1 MFLQRRDL
9 IVHVPIK
16 AAFVAVF
23 SSAATAALAMS
34 TSGAGAASVTASWE
48 MDETARPTM
57 VDSSG
62 HGLSGVIGSNVAIAR
77 ATPDGGRA
85 YGFSTDR
92 SVTDEH
98 LVTVPDD
105 SQLDPGTGTYA
116 VTVRMRTGV
125 TSSNILQKGQSGQTG
140 GYWKLQ
146 MHGGWPVCLFRD
158 SAGSSRAVGFVNSSD
173 PNTRVDDRT
182 WHTLRCERTATGVGL
197 TIDYGSP
204 TAISKSI
211 NGTVGN
217 IDNTR
222 PLSIGGK
229 LDCNGTTVGCDYFS
243 GSIDWVG
250 IERP

>member
-1 MFLQRRDL
+1 
-9 IVHVPIK
+9 
-16 AAFVAVF
+16 VAVL
-23 SSAATAALAMS
+23 SSAATVALAMS
-34 TSGAGAASVTASWE
+34 ALGAGAASVTASWQ
-48 MDETARPTM
+48 MNETARPTM

-62 HGLSGVIGSNVAIAR
+62 LGLNGVIGSNVAIAR
-77 ATPDGGRA
+77 ATSDGGLA
-85 YGFSTDR
+85 YGFSGDR
-92 SVTDEH
+92 GVVTDER

-116 VTVRMRTGV
+116 VTVRMRTAKP
-125 TSSNILQKGQSGQTG
+125 NNNMLQKGQSGQTG

-146 MHGGWPVCLFRD
+146 MHDGWPICLFRD
-158 SAGSSRAVGFVNSSD
+158 SAGNSRAIGFVNSSD
-173 PNTRVDDRT
+173 PNTKVNDST
-182 WHTLRCERTATGVGL
+182 WHTLRCERTATGVNM

-204 TAISKSI
+204 TAITKTI

-243 GSIDWVG
+243 GSIDWVS